1 MNLQRPLRVV
11 TPTLEGEILRL
22 LAQAD
27 KAFTG
32 REIQRMLGVSQEGV
46 RVALRRLAAQGI
58 VRSET
63 AGRAT
68 MFELNRRHIAAP
80 YIEGLASLRLELIER
95 IRQAIGRWET
105 GPVVAVLFGSV
116 ARGDADE
123 TSDID
128 VFVVR
133 PKDVDEDDP
142 RWREQIS
149 SLEEAATAWTGND
162 TRTLEFGEKE
172 LPRLR
177 KSEPVI
183 QDVTAEGIVLAG
195 SLATL
200 RREGATR

>member
-1 MNLQRPLRVV
+1 MNLRRPLKVV

-32 REIQRMLGVSQEGV
+32 REVQRMLGVSQEGV

-58 VRSET
+58 VHSET

-95 IRQAIGRWET
+95 LRQAIGRWET
-105 GPVVAVLFGSV
+105 QPVVAALFGSV

-123 TSDID
+123 DSDID
-128 VFVVR
+128 IFVLR
-133 PKDVDEDDP
+133 SGGVDEDDP

-162 TRTLEFGEKE
+162 TRTLELSEKE
-172 LPRLR
+172 LPSLR

-183 QDVTAEGIVLAG
+183 QDLIDEGVVLAG

-200 RREGATR
+200 QHESAAG